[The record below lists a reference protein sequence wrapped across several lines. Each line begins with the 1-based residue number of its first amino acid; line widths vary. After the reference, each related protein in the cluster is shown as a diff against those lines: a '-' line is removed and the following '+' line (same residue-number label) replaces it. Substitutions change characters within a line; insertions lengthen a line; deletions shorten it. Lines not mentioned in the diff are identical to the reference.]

1 VFLQE
6 HRAVWGELNHSAS
19 EPAVELSRYRSE
31 GRHCEP
37 QTWAR
42 KFNRSRFPKGCT
54 PSRSAPTRSSGGTG
68 TATNSRCGKSAIGAG
83 RSAADGTLGCW
94 SGTKRI
100 RRTFSGRWPEVRQ
113 CGLESVLGLGN
124 PLYGVQEQ
132 IRLRDAPA
140 FFGAG
145 SGKGLPLKAA
155 RPAPPY
161 RPTPR
166 RPREQPECSSP
177 RCISLR
183 IVATRLGIVLRLFRN
198 GHRGLGNAYWI

>member
-1 VFLQE
+1 
-6 HRAVWGELNHSAS
+6 VWGELNHSAS

-68 TATNSRCGKSAIGAG
+68 TATNSRCGKSAIDAG

-140 FFGAG
+140 FFWRGIGEGAAAQG
-145 SGKGLPLKAA
+145 CATSAAVSTDATSTSRTAGVLKSSMHQFTNRRHAA
-155 RPAPPY
+155 RHCSPAFPQWAS
-161 RPTPR
+161 R
-166 RPREQPECSSP
+166 
-177 RCISLR
+177 
-183 IVATRLGIVLRLFRN
+183 VG
-198 GHRGLGNAYWI
+198 